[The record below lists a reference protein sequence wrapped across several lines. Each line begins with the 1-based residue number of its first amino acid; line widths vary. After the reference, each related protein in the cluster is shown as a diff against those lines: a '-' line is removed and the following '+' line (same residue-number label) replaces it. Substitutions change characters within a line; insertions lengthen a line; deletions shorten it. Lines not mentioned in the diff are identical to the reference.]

1 MDNPLISID
10 IHWKWA
16 ILHGRSAIRQASDSP
31 PSRRRQGVRL
41 RIEQEA
47 AERLALGWAWPGLVE
62 VGGVLGET
70 W

>member
-1 MDNPLISID
+1 MDNPLISIGSG
-10 IHWKWA
+10 
-16 ILHGRSAIRQASDSP
+16 LFSADAVPFCQASDSP

>member
-1 MDNPLISID
+1 MEHIDNPLISD

-16 ILHGRSAIRQASDSP
+16 ILRGRSAIRQASDSP

-47 AERLALGWAWPGLVE
+47 AERLALGVARA
-62 VGGVLGET
+62 GGG
-70 W
+70 WRCFGSW